1 MTSFVR
7 ELPTTDQMGHPVARG
22 SALYMGEPDGP
33 LRFVKSLGIEVPTY
47 IDPRDDLKS
56 TYKSASAHKSI
67 DYHVPPKMR
76 GPYLATQL
84 ADYDAGN
91 HYPLTQTGKVRCGGL
106 RADGNVCQK
115 AAMNRTP
122 FCTNHGGALHP
133 ADKIFSSQRGIM
145 PSNREKLSRLQKVE
159 MGMIPVRELTDEE
172 IARFQ
177 VKQDDGTFSKTTPAL
192 SARII
197 AEMRQEFFNRADEF
211 ARVNTMD
218 MLKEMRKI
226 AMSPV
231 AEDKDKIQAIQ
242 WMTERVLGKT
252 PEVVLTS
259 KLDSP
264 FEQMMT
270 EIVSGS
276 RDDYRN
282 AAPALPGGMNVIEGE
297 VIPDV
302 WEDEEDDQS
311 DAESIDEP
319 EMASETQVVDNS
331 DRDAE
336 SRELTPEEVAQQ
348 RKEMK
353 ARIQAN
359 RNRKYA
365 AKSRGFD
372 TLDNLPYEIEFK
384 TAMLKSGPVT
394 RMKLIAPSAQK
405 APKAR

>member
-218 MLKEMRKI
+218 MLEEMRKI

-282 AAPALPGGMNVIEGE
+282 AAPALPGGTNVIEGE
-297 VIPDV
+297 VVPDV
-302 WEDEEDDQS
+302 WEDDEDEAEDQN
-311 DAESIDEP
+311 
-319 EMASETQVVDNS
+319 TVVDVS
-331 DRDAE
+331 GDDE
-336 SRELTPEEVAQQ
+336 TSSSLTSEEIAQQ

-384 TAMLKSGPVT
+384 TVMLKSGPVT